1 MGHKR
6 IKSLLDEA
14 NMDPCEFLLQNVGGK
29 TDGSQVAKSL
39 LSFHPYSSKDFQIGR
54 EESSW
59 LKSPPM
65 ITGPGH
71 EDVAV
76 TLVLQVVGSLTVKLF
91 RIFIVSLGIPI
102 DRDAQDFK

>member
-1 MGHKR
+1 
-6 IKSLLDEA
+6 
-14 NMDPCEFLLQNVGGK
+14 MDPCEFLLQNVGGK

-54 EESSW
+54 ADSSW
-59 LKSPPM
+59 LKSNPM

-76 TLVLQVVGSLTVKLF
+76 TPVLQVVSSLPVKLF
-91 RIFIVSLGIPI
+91 RIFIISLGIPI

>member
-1 MGHKR
+1 
-6 IKSLLDEA
+6 
-14 NMDPCEFLLQNVGGK
+14 MDPCEFLLQNVGGK

-76 TLVLQVVGSLTVKLF
+76 TLVLQVISSLPVKLF
-91 RIFIVSLGIPI
+91 RISIISLGIPI
-102 DRDAQDFK
+102 DRDTQDFK

>member
-1 MGHKR
+1 
-6 IKSLLDEA
+6 
-14 NMDPCEFLLQNVGGK
+14 MDPCEFLLQNVGGK

-54 EESSW
+54 EVSSW

-76 TLVLQVVGSLTVKLF
+76 TLVLQVISSLPVKLF
-91 RIFIVSLGIPI
+91 RISIISLGITI
-102 DRDAQDFK
+102 YRDTQDFK

>member
-1 MGHKR
+1 
-6 IKSLLDEA
+6 
-14 NMDPCEFLLQNVGGK
+14 MDPCEFLLQNVGGK

-76 TLVLQVVGSLTVKLF
+76 TLVLQVISSLPVKLF
-91 RIFIVSLGIPI
+91 RISIISLGIPI
-102 DRDAQDFK
+102 YRDTQDFK

>member
-1 MGHKR
+1 
-6 IKSLLDEA
+6 
-14 NMDPCEFLLQNVGGK
+14 MDPCAFLLQNVGGK

-76 TLVLQVVGSLTVKLF
+76 TPVLQVVSSLPVKLF
-91 RIFIVSLGIPI
+91 RIFIISLGIPI

>member
-1 MGHKR
+1 
-6 IKSLLDEA
+6 
-14 NMDPCEFLLQNVGGK
+14 MDPCAFLLQNVGGK

-76 TLVLQVVGSLTVKLF
+76 TLVLQVISSLPVKLF
-91 RIFIVSLGIPI
+91 RISIISLGITI
-102 DRDAQDFK
+102 YRDTQDFK

>member
-1 MGHKR
+1 
-6 IKSLLDEA
+6 
-14 NMDPCEFLLQNVGGK
+14 MDPCEFLLQNVGGK

-76 TLVLQVVGSLTVKLF
+76 TLVLQVISSLPVKLF
-91 RIFIVSLGIPI
+91 RISIISLGITI
-102 DRDAQDFK
+102 YRDTQDFK

>member
-1 MGHKR
+1 
-6 IKSLLDEA
+6 
-14 NMDPCEFLLQNVGGK
+14 MDPCEFLLQNVGGK

-39 LSFHPYSSKDFQIGR
+39 LSFHPFSSKDFQIGR

-76 TLVLQVVGSLTVKLF
+76 TLVLQVISSLPVKLF
-91 RIFIVSLGIPI
+91 RISIISLGITI
-102 DRDAQDFK
+102 YRDTQDFK